1 MQLVRRNEDEA
12 DMELGPAA
20 AARLS
25 TESVSDDLL
34 DEVVQ
39 ELNDIHRGAA
49 LETALRIGR
58 LIVDRFYG
66 GDLTSWR
73 THRAKEASFRKL
85 AARADS
91 NLHISA
97 TGLYRAVALYE
108 LTERLNLKDV
118 REIGVTQLRLVLGL
132 PEPQQRLLL
141 AQAQENGWQSQRL
154 ELEASRLRARLGK
167 RSGRIPVPP
176 LARVARTISQLSSRA
191 RSMVREEDF
200 VRPLSRDEVRSVH
213 QAIEGAKQEL
223 EQFQRLLLSWPQ

>member
-1 MQLVRRNEDEA
+1 MQLVRRNEMDTECRAPASAPARPDE
-12 DMELGPAA
+12 L
-20 AARLS
+20 
-25 TESVSDDLL
+25 VSDAVL

-39 ELNDIHRGAA
+39 QLNEIHRGVA

-85 AARADS
+85 AARADRD
-91 NLHISA
+91 LHISA

-118 REIGVTQLRLVLGL
+118 RDISVTQLRLVLGL

-141 AQAQENGWQSQRL
+141 AQAQENGWQSQQL

-200 VRPLSRDEVRSVH
+200 VRPLSRDQVRSVH
-213 QAIEGAKQEL
+213 QAIENARQEL
-223 EQFQRLLLSWPQ
+223 EQVQRLLLSAPQ